1 MFEPVRDSNP
11 TKYVLM
17 IKCFNYN
24 KFYNS
29 CKVADNWFLHCFII
43 LSSKEIMKKFILI
56 FTSFLILG
64 VATWFLFFKEP
75 TFKATNGFLV
85 NLDSKGVIIEGYDPV
100 AYFTDNKPVKGSEQF
115 KTEFDGAT
123 YWFVS
128 ADHADLFKKDP
139 KKYAPQYGAFC
150 GYAVSIGK
158 LRPVDP
164 LIYQIEDSRL
174 ILQHTQEAYRLFNKN
189 LKESTEKADKNWP
202 GLVENH
208 VGKPVQYDKPAAPAS
223 ASSQ

>member
-1 MFEPVRDSNP
+1 
-11 TKYVLM
+11 
-17 IKCFNYN
+17 
-24 KFYNS
+24 
-29 CKVADNWFLHCFII
+29 
-43 LSSKEIMKKFILI
+43 MKKFILI

-100 AYFTDNKPVKGSEQF
+100 AYFTDNNPVKGSEQF
-115 KTEFDGAT
+115 KTEFEGAT
-123 YWFVS
+123 YWFAS
-128 ADHADLFKKDP
+128 ADHVDLFKKDP

-164 LIYQIEDSRL
+164 LIYQIEDGRL

-202 GLVENH
+202 GLVESH

-223 ASSQ
+223 ASSK